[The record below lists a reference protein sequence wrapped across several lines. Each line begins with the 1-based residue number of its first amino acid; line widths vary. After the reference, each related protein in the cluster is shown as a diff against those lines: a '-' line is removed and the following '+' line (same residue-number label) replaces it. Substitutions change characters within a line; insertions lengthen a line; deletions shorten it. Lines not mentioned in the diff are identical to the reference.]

1 MRLQK
6 LSKQQIKESLEQ
18 TPAHVVLAGKRQLTH
33 KQKQF
38 CKGVVEG
45 LTKTEAYDKAYNFKG
60 KRKTMSDEA
69 SRMAKDPRISAEIEA
84 LERAKEF
91 NALYSSA
98 QLRTLVIS
106 QLTKEAVD
114 PQSKPSERISAL
126 AKLGQVAELGV
137 FIQRTETTVIKDS
150 ASARSELMEQLKKA
164 MGESM
169 RTVNESD
176 DDDAQELLRIISE
189 PAPIEEGSQA
199 NPPVPDP
206 DSGTNDGSLLLHSNP
221 DKRLSDED
229 NRSPSYVETFPDRE
243 GVQISHPDWEETNIE
258 KTPLNDSKQK
268 G

>member
-45 LTKTEAYDKAYNFKG
+45 LTKTEAYAQAYKHKG
-60 KRKTMSDEA
+60 KRKTMSDNA
-69 SRMAKDPRISAEIEA
+69 SRLSKDSRIQAELDA
-84 LERAKEF
+84 LERAKQF

-206 DSGTNDGSLLLHSNP
+206 DSGSNDGSLLLHSNP

-229 NRSPSYVETFPDRE
+229 KRFYVETFPDRE